1 MPTSAWDRAGA
12 WLTPSPTI
20 ASRSPSSRSEATL
33 AAVSSGRTTTAGEQ
47 RSARLLLVPAA
58 GPDQPDDSM
67 RGSVHICVTAI
78 VAGVVIGFVGGAFR
92 WCLQMADELRID
104 LVDWAHKLPGPG
116 WLVPMAAAAAGATLA
131 ALIVRWEP
139 LAAGSGIQH
148 VEAVFLGEAQPP
160 LIRLVPA
167 KFIGGV
173 LSMGS
178 GLVLGREG
186 PTVHMGAAIGA
197 EAARRA
203 RLPDSEVRMM
213 QTALGGAGLAVAFNA
228 PIGGTL
234 FTLEEVTKS
243 FRVKTVLATLF
254 SAASAVAC
262 SRLILGNHADFH
274 VEPIDAPA
282 LAWLPLFVVFGLLT
296 GCLGAVYN
304 GLVLWFLDHVAA
316 IHRIPTLAKAAVI
329 GAVVGLAMFVY
340 PLSVGGGEDLTQ
352 RILDGPHIAASV
364 VVGILAVRF
373 VAGPLSYSAAVPGG
387 LFAPLLAVGAL
398 WGLLFAGGFS
408 AVWPEDVSQL
418 AVPMALV
425 GMAAFFGATVRAPVT
440 GMVVVTEMTA
450 TTETLVPMMAATAAA
465 VFAAYVVGSP
475 PIYESLRERMPDETS
490 IEERGRG

>member
-1 MPTSAWDRAGA
+1 MTKPT
-12 WLTPSPTI
+12 
-20 ASRSPSSRSEATL
+20 
-33 AAVSSGRTTTAGEQ
+33 
-47 RSARLLLVPAA
+47 A
-58 GPDQPDDSM
+58 GPDKPDDSM
-67 RGSVHICVTAI
+67 RGSVRICFTAI
-78 VAGVVIGFVGGAFR
+78 VAGVLIGFAGGAFR
-92 WCLQMADELRID
+92 WCLQTADDLRID
-104 LVDWAHKLPGPG
+104 FVAWAHKLPGPG

-148 VEAVFLGEAQPP
+148 VEAVFRGETRPP
-160 LIRLVPA
+160 LIRLLPA
-167 KFIGGV
+167 KFVGGL
-173 LSMGS
+173 LSIGS

-243 FRVKTVLATLF
+243 FRVKTVLATL
-254 SAASAVAC
+254 SAASAAVAC
-262 SRLILGNHADFH
+262 SRVVLGNHADFQ
-274 VEPIDAPA
+274 VDTIGAPA

-296 GCLGAVYN
+296 GCLGAGYN

-316 IHRIPTLAKAAVI
+316 IRRIPAVAKAAVI
-329 GAVVGLAMFVY
+329 GAIIGLAMFVY
-340 PLSVGGGEDLTQ
+340 PMAVGGGDPLTQ
-352 RILDGPHIAASV
+352 WILGGHHIVLLV
-364 VVGILAVRF
+364 VVGYLLVRF
-373 VAGPLSYSAAVPGG
+373 IAGPLSYSAAVPGG

-398 WGLLFAGGFS
+398 WGLLFVGGFN
-408 AVWPEDVSQL
+408 AVWPENATQL

-440 GMVVVTEMTA
+440 GMVLVAEMTA
-450 TTETLVPMMAATAAA
+450 ATEVLVPMMAATAAA

-475 PIYESLRERMPDETS
+475 PIYDSLRKRMPDEAS
-490 IEERGRG
+490 IQRRDGG

>member
-1 MPTSAWDRAGA
+1 
-12 WLTPSPTI
+12 
-20 ASRSPSSRSEATL
+20 
-33 AAVSSGRTTTAGEQ
+33 
-47 RSARLLLVPAA
+47 
-58 GPDQPDDSM
+58 
-67 RGSVHICVTAI
+67 
-78 VAGVVIGFVGGAFR
+78 
-92 WCLQMADELRID
+92 
-104 LVDWAHKLPGPG
+104 
-116 WLVPMAAAAAGATLA
+116 
-131 ALIVRWEP
+131 
-139 LAAGSGIQH
+139 
-148 VEAVFLGEAQPP
+148 
-160 LIRLVPA
+160 
-167 KFIGGV
+167 V

-228 PIGGTL
+228 PIGGVL

-254 SAASAVAC
+254 SAVAAVAC
-262 SRLILGNHADFH
+262 SRVILGNHADFQ
-274 VEPIDAPA
+274 VEPIGAPA

-296 GCLGAVYN
+296 GCVGAVYN
-304 GLVLWFLDHVAA
+304 GLVLWFLDHVGA
-316 IHRIPTLAKAAVI
+316 IRRIPTLAKAAII
-329 GAVVGLAMFVY
+329 GAIIGFAMFVY
-340 PLSVGGGEDLTQ
+340 PLAVGGGEDLTQ
-352 RILDGPHIAASV
+352 RILGGHNIVLSV
-364 VVGILAVRF
+364 VIGILAVRF

-398 WGLLFAGGFS
+398 WGLLFVGGFN
-408 AVWPEDVSQL
+408 AVWPGDTSQL

-465 VFAAYVVGSP
+465 VFAAYVVKSP
-475 PIYESLRERMPDETS
+475 PIYESLRARMPDEAS
-490 IEERGRG
+490 IERRGDG